1 MIEIIRLVKDGYRQG
16 KEGRSKSI
24 TKDFTSGTKKNA
36 FMRNRRAFTPRA
48 NRSKEVNDPNG
59 RAISGD

>member
-48 NRSKEVNDPNG
+48 NRSQKINDSNG
-59 RAISGD
+59 GAIASN